1 MISVSDLPT
10 LNATLNGTS
19 GLLLV
24 LGYVFIRRKQTN
36 VHRVCM
42 LGAFSASVLF
52 LISYVIYHWYAGS
65 KSFPGQGWVRP
76 VYFSI
81 LISHVVLAAAIVPMA
96 LITLGRAWK
105 EDFKRHRRIARWT
118 LPIWLYVS
126 ISGVVVYLMLYR
138 VEY

>member
-1 MISVSDLPT
+1 MISVSDLPA

-24 LGYVFIRRKQTN
+24 LGYLFIRRKQTN
-36 VHRVCM
+36 SHKVCM

-52 LISYVIYHWYAGS
+52 LISYVIYHWYTGS